1 MSFKQLFAKVVPVLS
16 DTASVAAAAQRRVA
30 DCAAAAPITE
40 LNRLMSNKL
49 GHRQTFFFSNFEY
62 QCIILTPL
70 TLTLTFFTYT
80 L

>member
-49 GHRQTFFFSNFEY
+49 GLLATVRRFFRISSISVLY
-62 QCIILTPL
+62 SHL
-70 TLTLTFFTYT
+70 
-80 L
+80 